1 MSRKRKERSW
11 KKSFELFLASGYDS
25 AGWICDSKQQ
35 AKSVFV
41 SGSKSVNKPDEVRLF
56 RRGVAVYMIR
66 ENVDE
71 ISATRIP
78 ESVFDSL
85 PWHVANFITSDYDF
99 AGFLLRSQEEAGAL
113 LEASGPSCDA
123 TGMVASLVKDR
134 ALWHF
139 RPRHADGDKRADK

>member
-1 MSRKRKERSW
+1 
-11 KKSFELFLASGYDS
+11 
-25 AGWICDSKQQ
+25 
-35 AKSVFV
+35 
-41 SGSKSVNKPDEVRLF
+41 
-56 RRGVAVYMIR
+56 MIR

-78 ESVFDSL
+78 GIGLRLASL
-85 PWHVANFITSDYDF
+85 ACGKLYNTDYDF